1 MEGVVTMILGDKSKE
16 LEVLMPVVENVET
29 QDKQKPQI
37 PNPSGD
43 AERQAYFQGNGIRRG
58 YDIEVESAN

>member
-1 MEGVVTMILGDKSKE
+1 MEGVVTMILEDKSKE
-16 LEVLMPVVENVET
+16 LEVLMPVVET
-29 QDKQKPQI
+29 QDKQKPKI

>member
-16 LEVLMPVVENVET
+16 LEVLMPVVEI